1 MKQNP
6 TPAKGTVNTNAT
18 DVPPAHPFPYPI
30 HYSGNFSIGGIVHA
44 MIVLD
49 LWKYFDDNTLDKGT
63 KVFAEQVRMDF
74 ADGTNFIGNRNDFMD
89 VMKQQRQTFSSF
101 KSTIDAI
108 VSLQPAGKKESWG
121 NVWGHQTGVTTAG
134 VTSTVMINENW
145 MFDEDGKVS
154 YIRQFSAVPQK
165 A

>member
-6 TPAKGTVNTNAT
+6 SVGITKNNTA

-30 HYSGNFSIGGIVHA
+30 QYSGNFSIGGIVHA

-49 LWKYFDDNTLDKGT
+49 LWKDFDNNTLDNGT

-89 VMKQQRQTFSSF
+89 VMKGQRKTFSSF

-108 VSLQPAGKKESWG
+108 VCLHPAGKNEYWG

-165 A
+165 S

>member
-1 MKQNP
+1 MKHKPSSSAAKTNDSSIPP
-6 TPAKGTVNTNAT
+6 T
-18 DVPPAHPFPYPI
+18 HHFPYPI
-30 HYSGNFSIGGIVHA
+30 HYSGDFSIGGIVHA
-44 MIVLD
+44 MVVLD

-74 ADGTNFIGNRNDFMD
+74 ADGTNFIGNRDDFMN

-108 VSLQPAGKKESWG
+108 VSLQPAGKNESWG

-165 A
+165 S

>member
-6 TPAKGTVNTNAT
+6 MPAKGTVNTNAT
-18 DVPPAHPFPYPI
+18 DVPPVQPFPYPI
-30 HYSGNFSIGGIVHA
+30 HYSGNFSIGRIVHA
-44 MIVLD
+44 KIVLD

-63 KVFAEQVRMDF
+63 TVFAEQVRMDF
-74 ADGTNFIGNRNDFMD
+74 ADGTNFTGNRDAFMD
-89 VMKQQRQTFSSF
+89 VMKEQRQTFSSF

-145 MFDEDGKVS
+145 MFDEEGKVS

-165 A
+165 P

>member
-1 MKQNP
+1 MRPYPTSQNNND
-6 TPAKGTVNTNAT
+6 TS
-18 DVPPAHPFPYPI
+18 VPPVHHFPYPI
-30 HYSGNFSIGGIVHA
+30 QYSGDFSIGAIAHA

-49 LWKYFDDNTLDKGT
+49 LWKYFDVNTLDKGT
-63 KVFAEQVRMDF
+63 HVFAEQVRMDF
-74 ADGTNFIGNRNDFMD
+74 ADGTNFTGNRDDFMD
-89 VMKQQRQTFSSF
+89 VMKQQRKTFSSF

-108 VSLQPAGKKESWG
+108 VSLKPAGKKESWG
-121 NVWGHQTGVTTAG
+121 NVWGHQTGVTTGG

-165 A
+165 S